1 MDSDDDV
8 IDELMMML
16 MMMVMMMWGMRRL
29 NRLEAGAQRRDLT
42 SKTSS
47 GQTKAGFRQKSVLTN
62 MNMKKLFTI
71 IAKHL
76 HSVVCTL
83 ANAPKYIL
91 S

>member
-1 MDSDDDV
+1 MDDDDDV

-47 GQTKAGFRQKSVLTN
+47 GPTRAGFRQKSVLTN
-62 MNMKKLFTI
+62 MKILFNI
-71 IAKHL
+71 IVKHL
-76 HSVVCTL
+76 HSIVCIL

-91 S
+91 SE